1 MSNCDVA
8 LFVWNRISVAGTQ
21 VFATRHMNVFYFN
34 FYLILLFFINLLCT
48 HYFLA

>member
-21 VFATRHMNVFYFN
+21 VFGDAAYVRF
-34 FYLILLFFINLLCT
+34 
-48 HYFLA
+48 

>member
-21 VFATRHMNVFYFN
+21 VFGDGAYMYVFYFN
-34 FYLILLFFINLLCT
+34 FYFIYFFI
-48 HYFLA
+48 FD

>member
-21 VFATRHMNVFYFN
+21 VFGDGAYVRF
-34 FYLILLFFINLLCT
+34 LL
-48 HYFLA
+48 